1 MPRLV
6 LCTSSI
12 KFLLMLDSEEGVR
25 EGGIRR
31 ETSEKGTK
39 GLQPCNKN
47 LCELWLRGGVGGQ
60 FLRIFYRF
68 QRSFLACGVFAR
80 RPKS

>member
-1 MPRLV
+1 M
-6 LCTSSI
+6 
-12 KFLLMLDSEEGVR
+12 R
-25 EGGIRR
+25 EGGGGFGGRQAR
-31 ETSEKGTK
+31 K
-39 GLQPCNKN
+39 GLRVCNHVTRN

>member
-1 MPRLV
+1 MARLV

-25 EGGIRR
+25 EGGGWIWR

-39 GLQPCNKN
+39 GLQPCNKKF
-47 LCELWLRGGVGGQ
+47 V
-60 FLRIFYRF
+60 
-68 QRSFLACGVFAR
+68 
-80 RPKS
+80 